1 MRKKKLK
8 LGFLSVFLCVFS
20 PLSYTWMTRNATVR
34 VTQFAEC
41 FFSICAMCDWISVES
56 ADVGVESYSL
66 FASRATY
73 GLLTLVV
80 AFLNFTQAG
89 SDRFDFFLHDA
100 TSFVCSS
107 FATSFDPLRDDDG
120 KRMHSKI
127 GLCIVQVKACLG

>member
-1 MRKKKLK
+1 
-8 LGFLSVFLCVFS
+8 
-20 PLSYTWMTRNATVR
+20 MTRNATVR
-34 VTQFAEC
+34 VTQIAEC

-89 SDRFDFFLHDA
+89 SDRFDFFYTTPQVL
-100 TSFVCSS
+100 
-107 FATSFDPLRDDDG
+107 FAAHLQLLLIR
-120 KRMHSKI
+120 
-127 GLCIVQVKACLG
+127 